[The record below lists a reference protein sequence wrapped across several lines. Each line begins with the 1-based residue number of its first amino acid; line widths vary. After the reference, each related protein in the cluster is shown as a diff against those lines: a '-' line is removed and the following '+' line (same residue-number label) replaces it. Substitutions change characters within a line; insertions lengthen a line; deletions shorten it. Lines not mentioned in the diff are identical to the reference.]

1 MMMTEETKSL
11 ALELLRGIRV
21 SLTRMDL
28 DLCDLKSR
36 VSALEQMQGHVLF
49 LLGAMSQRMDRFD
62 ERLCRIERRVVLVEM
77 RSVALAESSQ
87 SPLIH

>member
-1 MMMTEETKSL
+1 MMTEETERL
-11 ALELLRGIRV
+11 ARELLGGIRV
-21 SLTRMDL
+21 SLTRMEL
-28 DLCDLKSR
+28 DVCDLKMR

-49 LLGAMSQRMDRFD
+49 LLGAMGQRRDRFD
-62 ERLCRIERRVVLVEM
+62 ERFCRIERRLELVET

>member
-1 MMMTEETKSL
+1 MMTEETESL

-21 SLTRMDL
+21 SLTRIEL
-28 DLCDLKSR
+28 DVCDLKR
-36 VSALEQMQGHVLF
+36 RASALEQMQGHALL

-62 ERLCRIERRVVLVEM
+62 ERLCRIERRLDLVET
-77 RSVALAESSQ
+77 RSVALAEPSQ